1 MLVESSSILKKLK
14 HMITRIFSSE
24 IVDKTYQC
32 HVRGDTM
39 FTYRY
44 TLYTM
49 YTALY
54 RFLSTL
60 KYDDLCE
67 YFAFHV
73 NHAARKFD

>member
-1 MLVESSSILKKLK
+1 
-14 HMITRIFSSE
+14 
-24 IVDKTYQC
+24 
-32 HVRGDTM
+32 M

-73 NHAARKFD
+73 NHAARKFDQELRSESQDPRDLRFSQEKNKSLENNQVVNSCLKS

>member
-1 MLVESSSILKKLK
+1 
-14 HMITRIFSSE
+14 
-24 IVDKTYQC
+24 
-32 HVRGDTM
+32 M

-73 NHAARKFD
+73 NHAARKFDQELRSESQVLVI